1 MLQNHGVSD
10 KDLLKLVTQRLAR
23 TAIASQTPISAMVRN
38 GNVTLS
44 GAINFEFQRKMA
56 LKAVQ
61 GIHGVRHVVDQL
73 RVQPATKKWQATH
86 GPGHVVA
93 THAAPPHSSETSTP
107 APQAEVHPAEPPSS
121 P

>member
-23 TAIASQTPISAMVRN
+23 TGIASQTPISAMVRN

-44 GAINFEFQRKMA
+44 GVINFEHQRKTA

-61 GIHGVRHVVDQL
+61 AIHGVHHVVDQL

-86 GPGHVVA
+86 GPGHVVG
-93 THAAPPHSSETSTP
+93 THPAPPHPSATSTP
-107 APQAEVHPAEPPSS
+107 APETGVHPATPPSS